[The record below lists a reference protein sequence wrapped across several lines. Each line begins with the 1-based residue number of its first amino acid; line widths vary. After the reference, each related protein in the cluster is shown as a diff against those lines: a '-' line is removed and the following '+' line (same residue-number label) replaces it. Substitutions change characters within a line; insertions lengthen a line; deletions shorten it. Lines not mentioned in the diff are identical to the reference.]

1 MLHGSTG
8 EEQRGPP
15 AGSFLFLLC
24 SHLIRVRGFE
34 LHLQNC
40 ISFIEIPG
48 FFLEAWETW
57 AFLYM
62 VPDLLVFGL
71 VVHES
76 AGFILSG

>member
-1 MLHGSTG
+1 MEANG
-8 EEQRGPP
+8 EEQPGPP
-15 AGSFLFLLC
+15 TRSFLFLLC
-24 SHLIRVRGFE
+24 SHLIRGRGFE
-34 LHLQNC
+34 LHLQ

-62 VPDLLVFGL
+62 VPALLVFGL